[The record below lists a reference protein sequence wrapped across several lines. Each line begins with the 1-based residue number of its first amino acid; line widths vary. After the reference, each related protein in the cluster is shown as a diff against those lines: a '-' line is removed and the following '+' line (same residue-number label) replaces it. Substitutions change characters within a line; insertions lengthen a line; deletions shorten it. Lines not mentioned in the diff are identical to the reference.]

1 MIYPKK
7 NGVMRW
13 MLKSYVYFILKRHF
27 YRIDFNNIEV
37 EQGKSILLVANHFSI
52 WDGLVL
58 YWVARQFSTKKFHVM
73 LFEETAKKEPMLK
86 YGGAFSVS
94 KGSKDMMQSLDY
106 AGQLL
111 ADPAN
116 LVLIFPQGKLYSNFV
131 NEVHF
136 EKGVIKIMQQAGD
149 KFQLIYAA
157 TFIEHLQHKKPT
169 ANIYLN
175 NPANCTFENIE
186 ALNNSY
192 QQHYDTSRQQ
202 QTKIV
207 L

>member
-13 MLKSYVYFILKRHF
+13 ILKSYVHFILKRHF
-27 YRIDFNNIEV
+27 YKIDFNNIEI
-37 EQGKSILLVANHFSI
+37 EPGKSILLIANHFSI

-58 YWVARQFSTKKFHVM
+58 YWIFRQFSTKKFHVM
-73 LFEETAKKEPMLK
+73 LLEETAKKEPMLK

-94 KGSKDMMQSLDY
+94 KGSKGIMQSLDY

-136 EKGVIKIMQQAGD
+136 EKGIMKVMEQAHGN
-149 KFQLIYAA
+149 FQLIYAA
-157 TFIEHLQHKKPT
+157 TFIEHWQHKKPT

-175 NPANCTFENIE
+175 NPVNCTFENIE
-186 ALNNSY
+186 ALNKSY
-192 QQHYDTSRQQ
+192 QEHYNASRQQ